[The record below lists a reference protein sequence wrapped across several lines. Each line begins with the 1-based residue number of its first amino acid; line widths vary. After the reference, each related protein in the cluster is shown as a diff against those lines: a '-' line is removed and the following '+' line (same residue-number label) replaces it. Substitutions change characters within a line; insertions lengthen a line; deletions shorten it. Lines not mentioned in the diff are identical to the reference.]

1 MTVLSSRHARWLVV
15 LLGLC
20 LVPVVA
26 AELRPRRR
34 DDCRNPDML
43 LATVLIPGSKP
54 RATPPDRRPEGVIQ
68 WSEGE
73 VANPLLPS
81 RPLRFHIIRSF
92 DRAHTSPM
100 GVLEKP
106 IDAESV
112 ATESVATHAGELPI
126 NVAIDHTRAPSRI
139 VAWVFVFDGRAVA
152 SPFLSIVKSAPEQLL
167 RGTLP
172 LSLLVIEGVAPEG
185 GAERVVTAA
194 RGWLGAAW
202 EHVAV
207 ACR

>member
-1 MTVLSSRHARWLVV
+1 MTVLSPRHARWLVV

-26 AELRPRRR
+26 VELRPRRR

-54 RATPPDRRPEGVIQ
+54 RPTPRDRRSEDVIQ

-73 VANPLLPS
+73 LENPVLPR
-81 RPLRFHIIRSF
+81 RPLRFYIVRSF
-92 DRAHTSPM
+92 DRAYTSPVRLL
-100 GVLEKP
+100 GKS

-112 ATESVATHAGELPI
+112 TSESVATRVGELPI
-126 NVAIDHTRAPSRI
+126 GVAVDHTRAPSRI
-139 VAWVFVFDGRAVA
+139 LAWAYVFDGRAVA
-152 SPFLSIVKSAPEQLL
+152 SPFLSIVSSAPQQLL
-167 RGTLP
+167 LGTLP
-172 LSLLVIEGVAPEG
+172 LSLLLIEGVAPED

-194 RGWLGAAW
+194 KAWLAAAW